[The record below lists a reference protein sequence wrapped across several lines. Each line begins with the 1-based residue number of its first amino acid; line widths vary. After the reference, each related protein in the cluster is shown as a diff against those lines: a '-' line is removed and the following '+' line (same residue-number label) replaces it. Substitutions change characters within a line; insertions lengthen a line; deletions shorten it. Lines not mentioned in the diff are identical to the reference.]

1 MKFKPVLLVVFIL
14 GISSCKNESKED
26 NLKSNPNASGL
37 KTEKKTVLED
47 SLKKDSVAVDSSK
60 SSLAEDRKLLAD
72 FFIKNDKKPQ
82 FFLINNQKDTTII
95 CAEKTK
101 ITIKANSFV
110 FLKTGKEA
118 TGKIKISVKEYYA
131 ISDMILGGLSTTSN
145 GKLLETG
152 GMLDISA
159 TANGEKCDLKKGTNI
174 EIAFPQKIARDKMR
188 LFYGNWQKDQ
198 INWIVDKSSFDL
210 SETFENVDE
219 MPVYIGGK
227 DAFYKFIG
235 NNYRRPDEEI
245 SGKIYATFVVNKE
258 GNVTDVKIKKV

>member
-1 MKFKPVLLVVFIL
+1 MKFKLALIIVFVI
-14 GISSCKNESKED
+14 GISSCKNETKEE
-26 NLKSNPNASGL
+26 NLKSNPDSSGIKLEKDTILNDDL
-37 KTEKKTVLED
+37 KTDTAVISSPKNN
-47 SLKKDSVAVDSSK
+47 VAENK
-60 SSLAEDRKLLAD
+60 KLLSD

-82 FFLINNQKDTTII
+82 FFLINNQKDTTIL

-110 FLKTGKEA
+110 LLKTGKEA
-118 TGKIKISVKEYYA
+118 TAKIKISVKEYYS

-152 GMLDISA
+152 GMLHIAA
-159 TANGEKCDLKKGTNI
+159 TANGEKCDLRKGKNM
-174 EIAFPQKIARDKMR
+174 EIAFPKKGNKDGMQ
-188 LFYGNWQKDQ
+188 LFNGIWQKNQ

-235 NNYRRPDEEI
+235 NNYRL
-245 SGKIYATFVVNKE
+245 S
-258 GNVTDVKIKKV
+258 